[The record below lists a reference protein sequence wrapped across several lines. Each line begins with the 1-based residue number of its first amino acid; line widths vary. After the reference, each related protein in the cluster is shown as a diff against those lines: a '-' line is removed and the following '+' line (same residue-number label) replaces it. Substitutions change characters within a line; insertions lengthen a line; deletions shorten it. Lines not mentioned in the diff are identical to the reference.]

1 LIVRLLHIG
10 LVLGAMLATC
20 MHLQAQEV
28 ELSSA
33 DTVLL
38 RPVAEHSVKKAT
50 LMSTALPGLGQV
62 YNRKYWKV
70 PIVYAGLGACVYF
83 IGDNSRNYR
92 YYRDAL
98 IAESD
103 GDPTT
108 INPTGATAAQ
118 IRPVMDQYR
127 QWLDLSYI
135 AFAVVYALNIVDAHV
150 DAHLFSFDVSE
161 DLTAQIRPTAVQ
173 TTRLNPGLSLT
184 INF

>member
-1 LIVRLLHIG
+1 MIVRLLHIG

-98 IAESD
+98 IAE
-103 GDPTT
+103 
-108 INPTGATAAQ
+108 
-118 IRPVMDQYR
+118 
-127 QWLDLSYI
+127 
-135 AFAVVYALNIVDAHV
+135 
-150 DAHLFSFDVSE
+150 
-161 DLTAQIRPTAVQ
+161 
-173 TTRLNPGLSLT
+173 
-184 INF
+184 